1 MRRLYGGESGRQS
14 RPIFVRDV
22 PSGNGRDGQNI
33 GLLDLHCRSVVFVD
47 SVDSGVDVCVWSS
60 CVGLLFV
67 LVFWYPLSL
76 VYFCGVRFVATV
88 VLTRVLL
95 CLCIFPLSPQVNF
108 HEI

>member
-33 GLLDLHCRSVVFVD
+33 GPLDLHCRSVVFVD
-47 SVDSGVDVCVWSS
+47 SVGSGVDVCVWSL

-67 LVFWYPLSL
+67 LVSTFFGILLWGY
-76 VYFCGVRFVATV
+76 VFVATV

>member
-33 GLLDLHCRSVVFVD
+33 GLLAVHCRSVVFVD
-47 SVDSGVDVCVWSS
+47 SVDSGVNVCVWSS

-67 LVFWYPLSL
+67 LVSTF
-76 VYFCGVRFVATV
+76 FGI
-88 VLTRVLL
+88 LL
-95 CLCIFPLSPQVNF
+95 
-108 HEI
+108 

>member
-33 GLLDLHCRSVVFVD
+33 GLLDVHCRSVVFVD
-47 SVDSGVDVCVWSS
+47 SVGSGVDVCVWSL

-67 LVFWYPLSL
+67 LVFW
-76 VYFCGVRFVATV
+76 
-88 VLTRVLL
+88 
-95 CLCIFPLSPQVNF
+95 
-108 HEI
+108 